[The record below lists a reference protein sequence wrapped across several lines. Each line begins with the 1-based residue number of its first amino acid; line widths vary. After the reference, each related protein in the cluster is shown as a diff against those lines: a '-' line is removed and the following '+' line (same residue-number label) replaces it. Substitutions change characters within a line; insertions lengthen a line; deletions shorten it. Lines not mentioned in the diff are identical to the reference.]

1 MEITQMLVYAVI
13 AVELILVL
21 ISLYLY
27 SSYKLRIFMFLGF
40 GFVALLV
47 ASVAQTVI
55 SGSTATLSS
64 VLDIAAGLFFL
75 TGVLTAV

>member
-1 MEITQMLVYAVI
+1 MEITQMLVFVVI

-21 ISLYLY
+21 ISLYMY
-27 SSYKLRIFMFLGF
+27 SSYKLRIFLFLGL
-40 GFVALLV
+40 GFIALLV
-47 ASVAQTVI
+47 ASVAQTAI
-55 SGSTATLSS
+55 SGNTAALSS

>member
-1 MEITQMLVYAVI
+1 MEITQMLVFVVI

-21 ISLYLY
+21 ISLYMY
-27 SSYKLRIFMFLGF
+27 SSYKLRIFLFLSF
-40 GFVALLV
+40 GFIALLV
-47 ASVAQTVI
+47 ASAVQVAI
-55 SGSTATLSS
+55 SGNTTALSS